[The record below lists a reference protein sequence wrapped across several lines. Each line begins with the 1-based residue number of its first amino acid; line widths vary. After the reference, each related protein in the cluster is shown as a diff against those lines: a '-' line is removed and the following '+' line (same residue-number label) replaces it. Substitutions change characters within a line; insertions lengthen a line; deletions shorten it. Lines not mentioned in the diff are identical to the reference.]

1 VLLGG
6 AGGLLAQVSAIAI
19 GVVSLPLTVRFLG
32 PERYGLWVAIGG
44 WIQILNVSDL
54 GIGNSLVNLIAEADG
69 RGDPAS
75 ARKAFSTVLIA
86 TGCISAI
93 LGFAGLIAA
102 PVIPWAYVFNV
113 HDTQTVREAAFTV
126 AVVFGAFLIEL
137 PLSLPQRI
145 YFAYQESY
153 ICSVWAVLGSVA
165 SLLGLILAATWHLS
179 LPWLAFSIVGTRI
192 VTKVG
197 MFFDALWR
205 SKPWMRPCRGD
216 FDYSVLKRILGIG
229 LLYSLSTGAYVL
241 ESQAPYIV
249 GPRAVGLTELG
260 HFGVAHRLYSMI
272 LIPALAFL
280 APLWPAFGQALAER
294 DIVWVLN
301 ARKRSYIYGL
311 GITAAAVIALSFAA
325 PLLIARFIGREYTPK
340 PLLLTLF
347 SLWAISRVWR
357 EIHTAFLNGAIRIR
371 GQAIYFLIS
380 ALAGLFLA
388 FTLGRMFGI
397 YGLTLGWILG
407 FVLVAGWLLP
417 VDCARG
423 IRSAMRPNTT
433 MVGEPA
439 SVIGEVV
446 N

>member
-1 VLLGG
+1 
-6 AGGLLAQVSAIAI
+6 
-19 GVVSLPLTVRFLG
+19 
-32 PERYGLWVAIGG
+32 
-44 WIQILNVSDL
+44 
-54 GIGNSLVNLIAEADG
+54 
-69 RGDPAS
+69 
-75 ARKAFSTVLIA
+75 
-86 TGCISAI
+86 
-93 LGFAGLIAA
+93 
-102 PVIPWAYVFNV
+102 
-113 HDTQTVREAAFTV
+113 
-126 AVVFGAFLIEL
+126 
-137 PLSLPQRI
+137 
-145 YFAYQESY
+145 
-153 ICSVWAVLGSVA
+153 
-165 SLLGLILAATWHLS
+165 
-179 LPWLAFSIVGTRI
+179 
-192 VTKVG
+192 
-197 MFFDALWR
+197 
-205 SKPWMRPCRGD
+205 
-216 FDYSVLKRILGIG
+216 
-229 LLYSLSTGAYVL
+229 
-241 ESQAPYIV
+241 
-249 GPRAVGLTELG
+249 
-260 HFGVAHRLYSMI
+260 
-272 LIPALAFL
+272 
-280 APLWPAFGQALAER
+280 
-294 DIVWVLN
+294 VLN